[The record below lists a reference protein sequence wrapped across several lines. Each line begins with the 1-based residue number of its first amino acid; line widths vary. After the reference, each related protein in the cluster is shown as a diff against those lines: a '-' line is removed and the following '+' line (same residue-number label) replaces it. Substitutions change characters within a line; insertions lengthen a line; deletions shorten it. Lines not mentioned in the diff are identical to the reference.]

1 MITLKGLKV
10 KGFRA
15 YMEGKEFT
23 FDNPAILL
31 FGENHRGKS
40 STLNAIEW
48 CLFGNECT
56 GTRTGIRERI
66 DWEIPNRS
74 MHPPDVSVELELED
88 KATADKLTISRRWV
102 SARKDELK
110 VILGDGQSLKGQE
123 AKEKLAQL
131 LKSSF
136 RDFLTTVYQHQEAIR
151 AILTQE
157 PRERND
163 A

>member
-15 YMEGKEFT
+15 YMKGKEFA

-31 FGENHRGKS
+31 FGENHCGKS

-56 GTRTGIRERI
+56 GTRTGIRERV
-66 DWEIPNRS
+66 DWEIPNRN
-74 MHPPDVSVELELED
+74 MHPPNVSVELELED
-88 KATADKLTISRRWV
+88 KTTGDKLTIFRRWV

-110 VILGDGQSLKGQE
+110 VTLRDGQSLKGQE
-123 AKEKLAQL
+123 AEENTCATSQ
-131 LKSSF
+131 
-136 RDFLTTVYQHQEAIR
+136 VVI
-151 AILTQE
+151 
-157 PRERND
+157 
-163 A
+163 